1 MKPKIRKWKLQARN
15 KKTKKGNN
23 NGLIS
28 SKRPSSEL
36 LWPGSESKNKRLIS
50 PLKSSNNS
58 NQLISS
64 QVKLQLRLTY
74 IEQDEW
80 VEAQVM
86 VEDTSTGVECQPHR
100 QHENINLERSRFGE
114 TSNALSSK
122 ENFQLH

>member
-15 KKTKKGNN
+15 KKTEKGNN

-36 LWPGSESKNKRLIS
+36 LWPGSESKKKRLIS

-64 QVKLQLRLTY
+64 QVKLQLRLTD

-80 VEAQVM
+80 VEAEAM
-86 VEDTSTGVECQPHR
+86 VEDTSAGAECQPHW
-100 QHENINLERSRFGE
+100 QHEIINLERLRFGE
-114 TSNALSSK
+114 ASNAPSSK